1 MTNPE
6 LAQLQMLAEIDDL
19 VARIESWCERDL
31 PWAPAR
37 QCRSLLKRL
46 LKRVDSLRIRLE
58 APLVVATFGGT
69 GTGKSSLVNGL
80 VGQEISRVG
89 KQRPTTTRPLLLIHP
104 QSDPEALGLPLED
117 FELHVVES
125 PLLRDIAVIDCPD
138 MDTPELEAAGNNLD
152 LLRKV
157 LPLSDVLIYVSTQ
170 QKYRDAVIGDE
181 LAAAA
186 AGCRLLF
193 VQTHA
198 DVEEDIRPDWS
209 ARLQPHYEVPEMFF
223 VNSVRALREQ
233 QAGQRPSGDFARLQD
248 MLTGRLVSSQRV
260 RIRRANL
267 LDLALEALQLCAE
280 KVERAWPEVERLTAE
295 LKQQKQ
301 KLCGSMSDVLRGEL
315 EVSSN
320 LWERRLI
327 ARVTEVWGFSPFSAL
342 LRFYNGIGGFIA
354 SFSFFRARTPVQ
366 MAVIGAM
373 EGVRRI
379 KSRLQESDA
388 EGRLERVTSLG
399 LKDDEL
405 REAQFVIRGF
415 ARQAEITDEQ
425 QMQATLDQLRD
436 TAAQVQSSFL
446 GEAGRKIDD
455 LIEQQARRTTGW
467 FTRMRYE
474 ILFLAYP
481 AFLIGLIGKN
491 FFYDALVTGEKELYA
506 LNFYVPAGVF
516 LLLWSGTLIMLY
528 IRKCRR
534 GLDAKIE
541 QLARELAESRFE
553 GGLFPDI
560 EQTCRLIEHDRETLR
575 AMKDTAETL
584 RHSIATMDT
593 CPLGS
598 KNPVSEGEQ
607 RTSELLG

>member
-6 LAQLQMLAEIDDL
+6 LAQLQMLSEIDDL
-19 VARIESWCERDL
+19 VARIEGWCEQDVAWG
-31 PWAPAR
+31 PTR

-46 LKRVDSLRIRLE
+46 LKRVDNLRIRLE

-80 VGQEISRVG
+80 IGKEISRVG
-89 KQRPTTTRPLLLIHP
+89 KQRPTTTKPLLLLHP
-104 QSDPEALGLPLED
+104 QSDPHALGLPLDE

-125 PLLRDIAVIDCPD
+125 PLLRDIAIIDCPD

-152 LLRKV
+152 LLRRV

-170 QKYRDAVIGDE
+170 QKYRDAVVGDE
-181 LAAAA
+181 LASAA

-198 DVEEDIRPDWS
+198 DVEEDIRSDW
-209 ARLQPHYEVPEMFF
+209 AKRLKHHYDVPEMFF
-223 VNSVRALREQ
+223 VDSVRALKEQ
-233 QAGQRPSGDFARLQD
+233 QSGHRPSGDFARLQD
-248 MLTGRLVSSQRV
+248 MLTGHLISSQRV
-260 RIRRANL
+260 QIRRANL
-267 LDLALEALQLCAE
+267 LDLALEALQLCSQ
-280 KVERAWPEVERLTAE
+280 KVETAWPEVEKLITE

-301 KLCGSMSDVLRGEL
+301 KLCGSMSNVLRQEL

-327 ARVTEVWGFSPFSAL
+327 SRVTEVWGFSPFSSV
-342 LRFYNGIGGFIA
+342 LRFYNGIGSFIA

-388 EGRLERVTSLG
+388 EERIERVASLG
-399 LKDDEL
+399 LNDDEL

-415 ARQAEITDEQ
+415 ARQADITDEQ
-425 QMQATLDQLRD
+425 QIQSTLDQLRD
-436 TAAQVQSSFL
+436 TAAKVQSSFL
-446 GEAGRKIDD
+446 GEASRKIDD

-467 FTRMRYE
+467 FTRMWYE
-474 ILFLAYP
+474 VLFLAYP
-481 AFLIGLIGKN
+481 AFLIGIIGKN
-491 FFYDALVTGEKELYA
+491 FFYDSLIKEKELFA
-506 LNFYVPAGVF
+506 VNFYIPAGVF
-516 LLLWSGTLIMLY
+516 LLLWSGLLIMLY

-534 GLDAKIE
+534 GLDQKIE

-553 GGLFPDI
+553 GGLFPDL
-560 EQTCRLIEHDRETLR
+560 EQTCRLIEHDRDSLR
-575 AMKDTAETL
+575 TMRDTAETL
-584 RHSIATMDT
+584 RHSIATLT
-593 CPLGS
+593 PEALGS
-598 KNPVSEGEQ
+598 KVPIG
-607 RTSELLG
+607 

>member
-6 LAQLQMLAEIDDL
+6 LAQLQMLSEIDDL
-19 VARIESWCERDL
+19 VARIEGWCEQDVAWG
-31 PWAPAR
+31 PTR

-46 LKRVDSLRIRLE
+46 LKRVDNLRIRLE

-80 VGQEISRVG
+80 IGKEISRVG
-89 KQRPTTTRPLLLIHP
+89 KQRPTTTKPLLLLHP
-104 QSDPEALGLPLED
+104 QSDPHALGLPLDE

-125 PLLRDIAVIDCPD
+125 PLLRDIAIIDCPD

-152 LLRKV
+152 LLRRV

-170 QKYRDAVIGDE
+170 QKYRDAVVGDE
-181 LAAAA
+181 LASAA

-198 DVEEDIRPDWS
+198 DVEEDIRSDW
-209 ARLQPHYEVPEMFF
+209 AKRLKHHYDVPEMFF
-223 VNSVRALREQ
+223 VDSVRALKEQ
-233 QAGQRPSGDFARLQD
+233 QSGHRPSGDFARLQD
-248 MLTGRLVSSQRV
+248 MLTGHLISSQRV
-260 RIRRANL
+260 QIRRANL
-267 LDLALEALQLCAE
+267 LDLALEALQLCSQ
-280 KVERAWPEVERLTAE
+280 KVETAWPEVEKLITE

-301 KLCGSMSDVLRGEL
+301 KLCGSMSNVLRQEL

-327 ARVTEVWGFSPFSAL
+327 SRVTEVWGFSPFSSV
-342 LRFYNGIGGFIA
+342 LRFYNGIGSFIA

-388 EGRLERVTSLG
+388 EERIERVASLG
-399 LKDDEL
+399 LNDDEL

-415 ARQAEITDEQ
+415 ARQADITDEQ
-425 QMQATLDQLRD
+425 QIQSTLDQLRD
-436 TAAQVQSSFL
+436 TAAKVQSSFL
-446 GEAGRKIDD
+446 GEASRKIDD

-467 FTRMRYE
+467 FTRMWYE
-474 ILFLAYP
+474 VLFLAYP
-481 AFLIGLIGKN
+481 AFVIGIIGKN
-491 FFYDALVTGEKELYA
+491 FFYDSLIKERELFA
-506 LNFYVPAGVF
+506 VNFYIPAGVF
-516 LLLWSGTLIMLY
+516 LLLWSGLLIMLY

-534 GLDAKIE
+534 GLDQKIE

-553 GGLFPDI
+553 GGLFPDL
-560 EQTCRLIEHDRETLR
+560 EQTCRLIEHDRDSLR
-575 AMKDTAETL
+575 TMRDTAETL
-584 RHSIATMDT
+584 RHSIATLT
-593 CPLGS
+593 PEALGS
-598 KNPVSEGEQ
+598 KVPIG
-607 RTSELLG
+607 